1 MASLFNDT
9 PLNSVAEARRLVEE
23 IREETGF
30 LPEETLD
37 VIGPPGN
44 STRHKV
50 ESALLKAHQTIGRG
64 VLTLAKNL
72 YTSSARFVFELLQ
85 NAEDNKFTRAEARG
99 ELPYISFQI
108 LTDKIILECNEDGF
122 TPKNLRAIC
131 TVGASS
137 KVGVQPY
144 IGEKGIGFKSV
155 FMAAWRVHIQSNAL
169 SFTLTHRIGDSG
181 LGMFSPVWQESAET
195 LDGSFTRITLFL
207 HQHDDKSIQEQRYNE
222 IVSQFNELRGT
233 VLLFLQNLREIRIT
247 VYEGSSNLESR
258 TQYTKFG
265 TNPVAI
271 RKTSQLGKD
280 PKVDEYRW
288 YHVTKRMVSNVP
300 ASENRTYADGESSAD
315 ATTEIVLAFPLV
327 GDPTPLV
334 EDQDVF
340 AFLPMRPMGFKFIIH
355 ADFVTEASRQDI
367 VTTSRRNQSLR
378 IGIAQCFLDAIL
390 QLCEHPNL
398 QFQWMRWLPQRHA
411 YPWNTFWKEVLV
423 YIENGV
429 RDLNVF
435 RCELGDRTS
444 TISSVR
450 PLEHSHLDK
459 AGKPLF
465 NDLLEVQYLSQK
477 YDKKDL
483 NLLKPYGL
491 NSLSVTDIV
500 DIISSDLKKGS
511 NISGP
516 EYSHMRTRTGLDD
529 DWHSRAARLILLCLN
544 EGDTQE
550 RQRISL
556 FKIVPLSTGTW
567 ASAQENSLYY
577 PLCEGKFKIPDS
589 LDLKLV
595 SSLAANNPDRRA
607 LFDKLGVSTAAINFI
622 QRAIILYQL
631 QPREPTR
638 QADIFS
644 LKIAVSHL
652 VFMYLT
658 HSQKWAE
665 PVLFSRYEIYSDCMQ
680 RRNTHKLVTY
690 LQTSHQH
697 EPFEV
702 LKGAFKGWFIHSAYL
717 ENPPATPPGT
727 TLPWADWICKYLGVR
742 RHIRLIRSTADN
754 QEPDLSA
761 ELLYVLEK
769 HPMRF
774 MGVLQRSWALDGS
787 SISKS
792 PALID
797 KIRALRVT
805 CKGGTELP
813 LQSTY
818 LPLPELGKS
827 FSCYAEGETF
837 PFLELPEPLTTGSY
851 QKKWGFLIDVF
862 GVGYTADLNF
872 YLQALQAISKDKD
885 SQDAI
890 VQRESRFL
898 ELYQSIQGSSQT
910 VSDRLGAWRMIR
922 ELNREEKLIL
932 IPSYGARKIHL
943 MASPGQCVWAGQGH
957 MQSLYP
963 LEYIYEKKFNLDSD
977 NLYSIKQYFR
987 VILKIPDCGWEHYT
1001 DEIRYLKRTKKND
1014 FDWIN
1019 ALYTLIHQIQASD
1032 ENIDA
1037 EKLREVFRSEPLIY
1051 APGDGSDCW
1060 HTVSQCIWS
1069 SATHIQGRVPLNE
1082 VYPDLEEF
1090 FTDFL
1095 GVARLTLKMAY
1106 DELKS
1111 KEKRNPAPSLRE
1123 IKDTIFVLNSL
1134 LSAPSDSGDD
1144 LDSRGLLEC
1153 KIFPVRHPTA
1163 NHQTDVRLT
1172 TGRAEFA
1179 IIDRQLFYEAFESQ
1193 VKFLDFTLDEIRRLE
1208 PFISWLNFSRRY
1220 LSVAVKEISI
1230 VRTKD
1235 HASTLIRNSDRG
1247 LVKRAHSLLRVATH
1261 YDSPRTKSLSERMEL
1276 YKMLREA
1283 EVYETDGISSELHL
1297 SQDGHDF
1304 KFVKNMSELH
1314 IRETKDGVLEIYVP
1328 RDPDRQDLCYY
1339 ETLPPRLLDWL
1350 MTDPTTNLKPSG
1362 FHTRGLDVMTSVLNA
1377 RVGSMTRLLL
1387 HRGIIDVDVP
1397 EGDDTGEY
1405 DEGLP
1410 TLEEQEESQPRQ
1422 QPGSQG
1428 AEEESD
1434 GETIVVETIS
1444 ATTVSS
1450 RHAYTDFP
1458 RSQGQVP
1465 DSNPDLAV
1473 AAAIRYSSS
1482 SNQTDYVSLLSH
1494 VISSARSAVFPHQG
1508 AFNMSRLAAALPI
1521 EEGEDGTAGEWR
1533 RRFHSRVPLERDMK
1547 IGAAGELF
1555 VFELLCRLNPRLPNF
1570 SRANWQSTIRKF
1582 ATAHP
1587 FYADMEPWSGRETA
1601 DIVYPDQTGAFT
1613 ELLLDRG
1620 YLEGDAHAWEG
1631 KTPTYLI
1638 EVKTTTLSANA
1649 PFFVSRRQFQRMR
1662 EHVNAI
1668 DSSTDDPTIYII
1680 FRVFNVDRDSIGVK
1694 LYLDPEKLRRNG
1706 LLVFREQVYCV
1717 TPGVREIESN

>member
-1 MASLFNDT
+1 MASPFDDT
-9 PLNSVAEARRLVEE
+9 PLNSVAEARQLLDEIRDDMGLIAEE
-23 IREETGF
+23 I
-30 LPEETLD
+30 LNK
-37 VIGPPGN
+37 IGPRGN
-44 STRHKV
+44 HARHKV
-50 ESALLKAHQTIGRG
+50 ESALSKAHQIIGRD

-85 NAEDNKFTRAEARG
+85 NAEDNKFTRAKARG
-99 ELPYISFQI
+99 EQPYVSFQI

-131 TVGASS
+131 AVGASS

-155 FMAAWRVHIQSNAL
+155 FMAAWKVHIQSNAL
-169 SFTLTHRIGDSG
+169 SFTLTYRIGD
-181 LGMFSPVWQESAET
+181 LGIGMISPVWQESAET

-207 HQHDDKSIQEQRYNE
+207 HQYDDKSIQEQRYNE

-233 VLLFLQNLREIRIT
+233 VLLFLQNLQEIRIT
-247 VYEGSSNLESR
+247 VYEGTGILASR

-265 TNPVAI
+265 TNPVVI
-271 RKTSQLGKD
+271 RKTSQLGND

-288 YHVTKRMVSNVP
+288 YHITKRMVSNVP
-300 ASENRTYADGESSAD
+300 ARENRTYADGESSAD
-315 ATTEIVLAFPLV
+315 ATTEIVLAFPLM
-327 GDPTPLV
+327 GAPTPLV

-378 IGIAQCFLDAIL
+378 TGIAQCFLDAIR

-411 YPWNTFWKEVLV
+411 YPWNNFWKEVLV

-429 RDLNVF
+429 RDLDIF
-435 RCELGDRTS
+435 RCEISGRTS

-465 NDLLEVQYLSQK
+465 NDLLEVQYISQK

-491 NSLSVTDIV
+491 KSLSVTDIV

-511 NISGP
+511 NLFGP
-516 EYSHMRTRTGLDD
+516 GYSHMRIETDD
-529 DWHSRAARLILLCLN
+529 DWHSRAARLILLCLK
-544 EGDTQE
+544 EGNIQE

-567 ASAQENSLYY
+567 VSAQGNSLYY
-577 PLCEGKFKIPDS
+577 PLCEGGFEIPNS
-589 LDLKLV
+589 LDIKLV
-595 SSLAANNPDRRA
+595 SSLAADNPDRRT
-607 LFDKLGVSTAAINFI
+607 LFDELGVSTASINFI
-622 QRAIILYQL
+622 QRAIVLYQI
-631 QPREPTR
+631 QPQEPTR
-638 QADIFS
+638 QADIVS

-658 HSQKWAE
+658 HSRKWTE
-665 PVLFSRYEIYSDCMQ
+665 PDLFSRYEIYNDCMQ
-680 RRNTHKLVTY
+680 RRNTHKHTTY
-690 LQTSHQH
+690 LQTPDQH
-697 EPFEV
+697 GPFEV
-702 LKGAFKGWFIHSAYL
+702 LKDAVKGWFIHSAYFK
-717 ENPPATPPGT
+717 NPPATPPGT

-742 RHIRLIRSTADN
+742 RHIRLIRSIADN
-754 QEPDLSA
+754 QELDLSA

-774 MGVLQRSWALDGS
+774 MGVLQRSWGLDGS
-787 SISKS
+787 SISKY

-813 LQSTY
+813 LQNTY
-818 LPLPELGKS
+818 LPLPELERS

-851 QKKWGFLIDVF
+851 QKKWGFLIDIF

-885 SQDAI
+885 SQEAI

-910 VSDRLGAWRMIR
+910 VRDRLEARRMIR
-922 ELNREEKLIL
+922 ELNREKKLIL
-932 IPSYGARKIHL
+932 IPSYGARKIHS
-943 MASPGQCVWAGQGH
+943 MASPGQCVWAGQGR

-963 LEYIYEKKFNLDSD
+963 LEYIYETSFNLDSA

-1001 DEIRYLKRTKKND
+1001 DEIRYLKRTQKND

-1032 ENIDA
+1032 ENVDA

-1051 APGDGSDCW
+1051 APADGSDCW

-1069 SATHIQGRVPLNE
+1069 SATQIQGRVPLNE

-1111 KEKRNPAPSLRE
+1111 KGERNPAPSLRE

-1134 LSAPSDSGDD
+1134 LQAPSDSGDD
-1144 LDSRGLLEC
+1144 LDPSGLLEC
-1153 KIFPVRHPTA
+1153 KIFPVRYPTA
-1163 NHQTDVRLT
+1163 DHQTDVRLT

-1208 PFISWLNFSRRY
+1208 PFISWLDFSRRY

-1230 VRTKD
+1230 VRSENR
-1235 HASTLIRNSDRG
+1235 ASTLIRNSDRG
-1247 LVKRAHSLLRVATH
+1247 LMKRAHSLLRVATH

-1276 YKMLREA
+1276 YRMLREA
-1283 EVYETDGISSELHL
+1283 KVYETDGISSELHL
-1297 SQDGHDF
+1297 SQDGRDF

-1314 IRETKDGVLEIYVP
+1314 IRETKDGILEIYVP
-1328 RDPDRQDLCYY
+1328 RDPDRQDLCYF

-1350 MTDPTTNLKPSG
+1350 MTDPTTNLKPSC

-1377 RVGSMTRLLL
+1377 RIGSMTRLLL

-1405 DEGLP
+1405 DERLP
-1410 TLEEQEESQPRQ
+1410 TLEEQEVSQPRQ
-1422 QPGSQG
+1422 QPDSQG
-1428 AEEESD
+1428 AEEESE
-1434 GETIVVETIS
+1434 GETVVEETIS
-1444 ATTVSS
+1444 VTTVSS
-1450 RHAYTDFP
+1450 RRAYTDFP
-1458 RSQGQVP
+1458 RSQSQAH

-1494 VISSARSAVFPHQG
+1494 VISSARSTMIPHQG
-1508 AFNMSRLAAALPI
+1508 AFDMSELGAALPA
-1521 EEGEDGTAGEWR
+1521 EEGEDGTVGEWR

-1555 VFELLCRLNPRLPNF
+1555 VFELLCRMNPRLPNF

-1587 FYADMEPWSGRETA
+1587 SYTDMEPWSGRETA

-1620 YLEGDAHAWEG
+1620 YLDGAAGAWEG

-1638 EVKTTTLSANA
+1638 EVKTTTRSANV

-1662 EHVNAI
+1662 EHVNPI
-1668 DSSTDDPTIYII
+1668 DSSTDAPTIYII
-1680 FRVFNVDRDSIGVK
+1680 FRVFNVDKDSIGVK

-1706 LLVFREQVYCV
+1706 LLVFKEQVYTV
-1717 TPGVREIESN
+1717 TPGVGK